1 MWISVP
7 YAATGRLAGCPDGHV
22 TVRVIHE
29 QVPVPRQELPR
40 PVSGVGRALA
50 YWPLPGEDSL
60 DISLLQKQRQ
70 FHVHQRVTMMVNRY
84 EVFADVDG
92 QPGELLAFVEQK
104 RMTFKE
110 QVTLYT
116 DESKRD
122 VLAAFKARKVIDL
135 ASAYDV
141 TAPDGQVIGVFS
153 KKFGKSLLRSTWQ
166 LDQPG
171 VPQVVI
177 AERSKGMALFRRI
190 WDFIPWIGDLP
201 FPWKYHF
208 DFVREGDGTP
218 VGQFEKKTRFR
229 DHYVIRI
236 DDDALDRRLML
247 SLGVA
252 LDALQSR

>member
-1 MWISVP
+1 M
-7 YAATGRLAGCPDGHV
+7 H
-22 TVRVIHE
+22 
-29 QVPVPRQELPR
+29 
-40 PVSGVGRALA
+40 
-50 YWPLPGEDSL
+50 
-60 DISLLQKQRQ
+60 QKL
-70 FHVHQRVTMMVNRY
+70 TMMVNRY
-84 EVFADVDG
+84 EIFVDDGQG
-92 QPGELLAFVEQK
+92 QPGPLVAFVEQK

-116 DESKRD
+116 DQSKQY

-141 TAPDGQVIGVFS
+141 TTPDGPSVGVFG

-171 VPQVVI
+171 QAPVTI
-177 AERSKGMALFRRI
+177 SERSMAMALFRRV

-208 DFVREGDGTP
+208 DFVRGDAAIGT
-218 VGQFEKKTRFR
+218 VEKKTRFR
-229 DHYVIRI
+229 DHYLVHIE
-236 DDDALDRRLML
+236 DDSLDRRLVL
-247 SLGVA
+247 AQAVA